1 MIADQ
6 ESTETKTPTYE
17 ELLQEH
23 RRYERRLEELLNK
36 SWLTPEE
43 ELEEKQLKKLK
54 LRLKDQM
61 ARLSHPAS

>member
-1 MIADQ
+1 MIVDQ
-6 ESTETKTPTYE
+6 ESTETRTPTYD

-43 ELEEKQLKKLK
+43 ELEEKEIKKMK

-61 ARLSHPAS
+61 ARLSRPVS

>member
-1 MIADQ
+1 MLVDQ
-6 ESTETKTPTYE
+6 ESTEIRTPTYD

-23 RRYERRLEELLNK
+23 RKYERRLEELLNK

-43 ELEEKQLKKLK
+43 ELEEKQIKKMK

-61 ARLSHPAS
+61 ARLNHRAS